1 MQEPVNR
8 TSRPSTPRIF
18 PLLILLSLLVA
29 LGALVNEWLAPKP
42 QLQPFDQVMPDPL
55 RQMPDYS
62 HITHVPWRKE
72 AFFNTLMPLVVFENQ
87 RIAWQRAQ
95 LLQAKALL
103 DAGQELVSKDQKL
116 VADIARYYGL
126 QWPLTDSEWLTLLR
140 RTDQVPID
148 LVLMQAANESAWGT
162 SRFAQ
167 EGNNLFGQWCFS
179 VGCGLVPERRVP
191 GMNHEVRR
199 FGTVLDSVQ
208 AYMRNINTHRAYRQL
223 RLIRQNL
230 REDGVEAT
238 GIDLAPGLISYS
250 ERRQAYV
257 DEVIWM
263 INSNLAFIEEALQLL
278 QEEDVVT
285 AP

>member
-1 MQEPVNR
+1 MQVPV
-8 TSRPSTPRIF
+8 TEKPTIAVPRIF

-29 LGALVNEWLAPKP
+29 LGALVNEWLSPRP
-42 QLQPFDQVMPDPL
+42 QLKPFDLVIADPL
-55 RQMPDYS
+55 KQMPDYS

-72 AFFNTLMPLVVFENQ
+72 AFFNVLLPLVVYENQ
-87 RIAWQRAQ
+87 RIAWQREQ
-95 LLQAKALL
+95 LLAAKALL
-103 DAGQELVSKDQKL
+103 DSGQELVTKDEKL

-126 QWPLTDSEWLTLLR
+126 QWPLTENEWLTLLR
-140 RTDQVPID
+140 RADQVPLD

-199 FGTVLDSVQ
+199 FETVLDSVQ

-230 REDGVEAT
+230 RESGIEAT
-238 GIDLAPGLISYS
+238 GVDLAPGLISYS

-257 DEVIWM
+257 DEVISM
-263 INSNLAFIEEALQLL
+263 INSNLAFIDQALQLL
-278 QEEDVVT
+278 LEEEVSAT
-285 AP
+285 P